1 MHHVTYSST
10 IESFPVPN
18 EYISMEIS
26 PKQPLEFFIPMR
38 QGKGLCS
45 LALAIYLAKLQ
56 NDFIDFSWEKLKVK
70 SMSASLIS
78 IAYNIFYYSHG
89 KRHIPS
95 HKIQDCHMIS
105 FKDQLS
111 HVIFSHCKYSLKSGH
126 GADIKYDFPALEK
139 HILDRFVRG
148 RPMITCDIPLVSYR
162 SEVLDA
168 LIFRQ
173 IRRNIP
179 QVCSLLLFIIIVIII
194 LVRKICCK

>member
-1 MHHVTYSST
+1 MGET
-10 IESFPVPN
+10 I
-18 EYISMEIS
+18 
-26 PKQPLEFFIPMR
+26 
-38 QGKGLCS
+38 
-45 LALAIYLAKLQ
+45 
-56 NDFIDFSWEKLKVK
+56 KVK
-70 SMSASLIS
+70 SMSVSLIS
-78 IAYNIFYYSHG
+78 IAYNTFYYSRG

-173 IRRNIP
+173 NEETYHKY
-179 QVCSLLLFIIIVIII
+179 VAYYYLLSLLLLFR
-194 LVRKICCK
+194 LGKFAAKRKSNHPE

>member
-1 MHHVTYSST
+1 
-10 IESFPVPN
+10 
-18 EYISMEIS
+18 MEIC
-26 PKQPLEFFIPMR
+26 PKKPLEFFIPMR

-45 LALAIYLAKLQ
+45 LALASYLAKLQ

-70 SMSASLIS
+70 SMSVSLIS
-78 IAYNIFYYSHG
+78 IAYNIFYYSRG

-148 RPMITCDIPLVSYR
+148 RPMITCDIPLISYR
-162 SEVLDA
+162 SEVLKA
-168 LIFRQ
+168 LIFKK

-179 QVCSLLLFIIIVIII
+179 QVCIIIHYY
-194 LVRKICCK
+194 CHYCSG